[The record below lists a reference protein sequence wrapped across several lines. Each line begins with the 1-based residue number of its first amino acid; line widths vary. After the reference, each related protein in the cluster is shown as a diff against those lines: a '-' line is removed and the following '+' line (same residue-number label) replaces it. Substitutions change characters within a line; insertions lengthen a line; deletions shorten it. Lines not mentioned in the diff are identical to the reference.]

1 MTSDILNRIEMRMP
15 EFSKGQKQIA
25 KYLLEHYNKAAYLT
39 ASKLGALVN
48 VSESTVVRFAI
59 ELGFDGYPE
68 LQKSL
73 QELIRTKL
81 TSVERIEITNDR
93 IADGEVLDK
102 ILSGDIDKI
111 RTTLDKIDREAFDR
125 AVDAIIEAEH
135 IYISGMRSAA
145 LLSSFMGY
153 YFNLIFP
160 NVHMVQATSSS
171 EMFEQL
177 FRIERGD
184 VFIGISFPRYSKR
197 IINAID
203 YARARGAITVALT
216 DSELSPL
223 AEGADHLLLARSD
236 MASFVDSYVAPLS
249 VINALIVA
257 ISKKKQKDVS
267 ETFALLESVWDEY
280 DVYAKNV
287 VSEQRNG

>member
-1 MTSDILNRIEMRMP
+1 MTDILTRIETMMP
-15 EFSKGQKQIA
+15 EFSKGQKLIA
-25 KYLLEHYNKAAYLT
+25 GYMLEHYDKAAYMT
-39 ASKLGALVN
+39 ASKLGAIVN

-59 ELGFDGYPE
+59 ELGYEGYPE
-68 LQKSL
+68 LQRSL

-81 TSVERIEITNDR
+81 TSVQRIEITNDR
-93 IADGEVLDK
+93 IGDGEVLRK

-111 RTTLDKIDREAFDR
+111 RATLDRIDPHSFDR
-125 AVDAIIEAEH
+125 AVDAIIEAKH

-145 LLSSFMGY
+145 LLSGFLGY
-153 YFNLIFP
+153 YFNLMFP

-177 FRIERGD
+177 LRIGEGD

-203 YARARGAITVALT
+203 YAKAQGAVTVALT
-216 DSELSPL
+216 DSESSPL
-223 AEGADHLLLARSD
+223 ASGADHLLIARSD

-257 ISKKKQKDVS
+257 ISKKKQTEIS
-267 ETFALLESVWDEY
+267 ETFERLETVWEEY
-280 DVYAKNV
+280 DVYAT
-287 VSEQRNG
+287 NGKP

>member
-1 MTSDILNRIEMRMP
+1 MTDILTRIETMMP
-15 EFSKGQKQIA
+15 EFSKGQKLIA
-25 KYLLEHYNKAAYLT
+25 GYMLEHYDKAAYMT
-39 ASKLGALVN
+39 ASKLGAIVN

-59 ELGFDGYPE
+59 ELGYEGYPE
-68 LQKSL
+68 LQRSL

-81 TSVERIEITNDR
+81 TSVQRIEITNDR
-93 IADGEVLDK
+93 IGDDEVLRK

-111 RTTLDKIDREAFDR
+111 RATLDRIDPVSFDR
-125 AVDAIIEAEH
+125 AVDAIIEAKH

-145 LLSSFMGY
+145 LLSGFLGY
-153 YFNLIFP
+153 YFNLMFP

-177 FRIERGD
+177 LRIGEGD

-203 YARARGAITVALT
+203 YAKAQGAVTVALT
-216 DSELSPL
+216 DSEASPL
-223 AEGADHLLLARSD
+223 ASGADHLLIARSD

-257 ISKKKQKDVS
+257 ISKKKQTEIS
-267 ETFALLESVWDEY
+267 ETFERLETVWEEY
-280 DVYAKNV
+280 DVYAT
-287 VSEQRNG
+287 NGKP

>member
-1 MTSDILNRIEMRMP
+1 MTDILTRIETMMP
-15 EFSKGQKQIA
+15 EFSKGQKLIA
-25 KYLLEHYNKAAYLT
+25 GYMLEHYDKAAYMT
-39 ASKLGALVN
+39 ASKLGAIVN

-59 ELGFDGYPE
+59 ELGYEGYPE
-68 LQKSL
+68 LQRSL

-81 TSVERIEITNDR
+81 TSVQRIEITNDR
-93 IADGEVLDK
+93 IGDDEVLRK

-111 RTTLDKIDREAFDR
+111 RATLNRIDPVSFDR
-125 AVDAIIEAEH
+125 AVDAIIEAKH

-145 LLSSFMGY
+145 LLSGFLGY
-153 YFNLIFP
+153 YFNLMFP

-177 FRIERGD
+177 LRIGEGD

-203 YARARGAITVALT
+203 YAKAQGAVTVALT
-216 DSELSPL
+216 DSEASPL
-223 AEGADHLLLARSD
+223 ASGADHLLIARSD

-257 ISKKKQKDVS
+257 ISKKKQTEIS
-267 ETFALLESVWDEY
+267 ETFERLETVWEEY
-280 DVYAKNV
+280 DVYAT
-287 VSEQRNG
+287 NGKP

>member
-1 MTSDILNRIEMRMP
+1 MTDILTRIETMMP
-15 EFSKGQKQIA
+15 EFSKGQKLIA
-25 KYLLEHYNKAAYLT
+25 GYMLEHYDKAAYMT
-39 ASKLGALVN
+39 ASKLGAIVN

-59 ELGFDGYPE
+59 ELGYEGYPE
-68 LQKSL
+68 LQRSL

-81 TSVERIEITNDR
+81 TSVQRIEITNDR
-93 IADGEVLDK
+93 IGDDEVLRK

-111 RTTLDKIDREAFDR
+111 RATLDRIDPVSFDR
-125 AVDAIIEAEH
+125 GGDAIIEAKH

-145 LLSSFMGY
+145 LLSGFLGY
-153 YFNLIFP
+153 YFNLMFP

-177 FRIERGD
+177 LRIGEGD

-203 YARARGAITVALT
+203 YAKAQGAVTVALT
-216 DSELSPL
+216 DSEASPL
-223 AEGADHLLLARSD
+223 ASGADHLLIARSD

-257 ISKKKQKDVS
+257 ISKKKQTEIS
-267 ETFALLESVWDEY
+267 ETFERLETVWEEY
-280 DVYAKNV
+280 DVYAT
-287 VSEQRNG
+287 NGKP